1 MVQIQMSL
9 QNTVSKATKPNFNL
23 NPQPETFQ
31 DVLDDWNLV
40 TATVSLLP
48 FAQL

>member
-9 QNTVSKATKPNFNL
+9 QNTISKATEPNL
-23 NPQPETFQ
+23 NLKPQPETL
-31 DVLDDWNLV
+31 LDALDNLNLV
-40 TATVSLLP
+40 SATVSLLP